1 MNDVFNNLKR
11 VGASLSMF
19 GGINF
24 ILLAIAIFI
33 YPQIVAYAIAAI
45 LLILGLGM
53 LGFSTRMRKRSKN
66 SQYTETY
73 FFTQR

>member
-66 SQYTETY
+66 K
-73 FFTQR
+73 